1 MRRGFLEIL
10 VHCGIVL
17 RPDKTLSMR
26 KDILEKKKKRAKIL
40 LQELKKLFPVAE
52 TILYSTNDLEFLI
65 AVRLSAQT
73 TDIQVN
79 KVTKHLF
86 VKYKTL
92 DDYCTA
98 DPLKFEQDIASIG
111 LYKTKAK
118 HILALVKILKE
129 KYQGRIPDTLEELIA
144 LPGIGRKTANVVLG
158 FVHGKVS
165 GIAVDTHV
173 TRLAKKWGLTDSA
186 DPKKIEQ
193 ELMQILPKEEWHDFT
208 LRVID
213 YGRKYSPARK
223 DDMPTDPL
231 SLKLLDLDKKRQKG

>member
-1 MRRGFLEIL
+1 ML
-10 VHCGIVL
+10 
-17 RPDKTLSMR
+17 
-26 KDILEKKKKRAKIL
+26 LEKRKKRGQIVVK
-40 LQELKKLFPVAE
+40 ELKKLFPVAE

-92 DDYCTA
+92 DDYCRA
-98 DPLKFEQDIASIG
+98 DPLEFEHDIASIG

-118 HILALVKILKE
+118 HILAMTKILKE
-129 KYQGRIPDTLEELIA
+129 KYKGRIPDTLEELVE

-158 FVHGKVS
+158 SVHGVFS

-173 TRLAKKWGLTDSA
+173 TRLAQKWGLTDSS

-193 ELMQILPKEEWHDFT
+193 DLMQILPQKEWHDFT

-223 DDMPTDPL
+223 VDTLDDPISRCLQTLL
-231 SLKLLDLDKKRQKG
+231 S